1 MLHNAR
7 ALGVEIGA
15 EQAKKLVAYAQLIE
29 KWNKGMNLVSR
40 GDVVRLDSRHLLD
53 SMAAIPHVQGKALLD
68 VGTGPGLPGI
78 PLAIAQPEV
87 AITLWER
94 MARRVRFLQMACR
107 ELGLKNVT
115 IRECDIEKA
124 IRTPESPAYD
134 TIVARAVAPLEMLW
148 PMLRDHLRADGRLIV
163 YSHVAKPN
171 DLQRKGEAAQERV
184 ERGTQFVDLKEVVYS
199 VPGLAHEHYLQLMS
213 KASGCS

>member
-1 MLHNAR
+1 M
-7 ALGVEIGA
+7 V
-15 EQAKKLVAYAQLIE
+15 YAQLIE

-40 GDVVRLDSRHLLD
+40 GDIVRLDSRHLLD
-53 SMAAIPHVQGKALLD
+53 SLAAIPHVQGKALLD

-78 PLAIAQPEV
+78 PLAIAQPDV

-124 IRTPESPAYD
+124 IRTPESSAYD
-134 TIVARAVAPLEMLW
+134 TIVARAVAPVETLW
-148 PMLRDHLRADGRLIV
+148 PMLRDHLSADGCLIV
-163 YSHVAKPN
+163 YSHIAKPD
-171 DLQRKGEAAQERV
+171 DLQPHGEPSPEERV
-184 ERGTQFVDLKEVVYS
+184 SKTPPLAGLEEVAYS
-199 VPGLAHEHYLQLMS
+199 VPGLAHRHYLQLMS
-213 KASGCS
+213 KAAWTRHQALET

>member
-1 MLHNAR
+1 MSARENRLLHDAR
-7 ALGVEIGA
+7 TLGVEIGA

-40 GDVVRLDSRHLLD
+40 GDVVRFDSRHLLD

-115 IRECDIEKA
+115 IRECDMQKA

-134 TIVARAVAPLEMLW
+134 TIVARAVAPVETLW
-148 PMLRDHLRADGRLIV
+148 PMLRDHLRADGCLIV

-171 DLQRKGEAAQERV
+171 DPQRK
-184 ERGTQFVDLKEVVYS
+184 
-199 VPGLAHEHYLQLMS
+199 
-213 KASGCS
+213 

>member
-1 MLHNAR
+1 M
-7 ALGVEIGA
+7 V
-15 EQAKKLVAYAQLIE
+15 YAQLIE

-40 GDVVRLDSRHLLD
+40 GDIVRLDSRHLLD
-53 SMAAIPHVQGKALLD
+53 SLAAIPHVQGKALLD

-78 PLAIAQPEV
+78 PLAIAQPDV

-124 IRTPESPAYD
+124 IRTPESSAYD
-134 TIVARAVAPLEMLW
+134 TIVARAVAPVETLW
-148 PMLRDHLRADGRLIV
+148 PMLRDHLSADGCLIV
-163 YSHVAKPN
+163 YSHIAKPE
-171 DLQRKGEAAQERV
+171 DLQQNGDFSQESDSKDPTLAGI
-184 ERGTQFVDLKEVVYS
+184 EEVAYS
-199 VPGLAHEHYLQLMS
+199 VPGLAHRHYLQLMS
-213 KASGCS
+213 KAAWAQRQTLESSCHE

>member
-1 MLHNAR
+1 M
-7 ALGVEIGA
+7 V
-15 EQAKKLVAYAQLIE
+15 YAQLIE

-40 GDVVRLDSRHLLD
+40 GDIVRLDSRHLLD
-53 SMAAIPHVQGKALLD
+53 SLAAIPHVQGKALLD

-78 PLAIAQPEV
+78 PLAIAQPDV

-124 IRTPESPAYD
+124 IRTPESTAYD
-134 TIVARAVAPLEMLW
+134 TIVARAVAPVETLW
-148 PMLRDHLRADGRLIV
+148 PMLRDHLSADGCLIV
-163 YSHVAKPN
+163 YSHIAKPD
-171 DLQRKGEAAQERV
+171 DLQQNGDPSQES
-184 ERGTQFVDLKEVVYS
+184 DSKEPTLAGLEEVAYS
-199 VPGLAHEHYLQLMS
+199 VPGLAHRHYLQLMFKTAWTQRQTLES
-213 KASGCS
+213 SSHE

>member
-1 MLHNAR
+1 M
-7 ALGVEIGA
+7 V
-15 EQAKKLVAYAQLIE
+15 YAQLIE

-40 GDVVRLDSRHLLD
+40 GDIVRLDSRHLLD
-53 SMAAIPHVQGKALLD
+53 SLAAIPHVQGKALLD

-78 PLAIAQPEV
+78 PLAIAQPDV

-124 IRTPESPAYD
+124 IRTPESSAYD
-134 TIVARAVAPLEMLW
+134 TIVARAVAPVETLW
-148 PMLRDHLRADGRLIV
+148 PMLRDHLSADGCLIV
-163 YSHVAKPN
+163 YSHIAKPR
-171 DLQRKGEAAQERV
+171 DLQPNGEAAQERV
-184 ERGTQFVDLKEVVYS
+184 VRGSPFAGLKEVAYS
-199 VPGLAHEHYLQLMS
+199 VPGLAHEHFLQLMS
-213 KASGCS
+213 KGAGNGQQAVQTSSHE

>member
-1 MLHNAR
+1 M
-7 ALGVEIGA
+7 V
-15 EQAKKLVAYAQLIE
+15 YAQLIE

-40 GDVVRLDSRHLLD
+40 GDIVRLDSRHLLD
-53 SMAAIPHVQGKALLD
+53 SLAAIPHVQGKALLD

-78 PLAIAQPEV
+78 PLAIAQPDV

-124 IRTPESPAYD
+124 IRTPESSAYD
-134 TIVARAVAPLEMLW
+134 TIVARAVAPVETLW
-148 PMLRDHLRADGRLIV
+148 PMLRDHLSADGCLIV
-163 YSHVAKPN
+163 YSHIAKTR
-171 DLQRKGEAAQERV
+171 DLQPNGEAAQERV
-184 ERGTQFVDLKEVVYS
+184 ERGPQFADLKEVAYS

-213 KASGCS
+213 KVSGNGQQSLERSSHE